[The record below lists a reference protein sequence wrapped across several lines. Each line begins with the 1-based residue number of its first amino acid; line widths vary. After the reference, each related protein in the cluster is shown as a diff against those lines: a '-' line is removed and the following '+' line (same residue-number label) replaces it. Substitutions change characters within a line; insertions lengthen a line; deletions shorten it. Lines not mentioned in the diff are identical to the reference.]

1 MAKYAQLITL
11 QDNSNGF
18 IKAVELLTKQKV
30 LVGVPSTTAG
40 RSGGKNVNAI
50 NNAQIGYIHEFGAP
64 AANIPARP
72 HLVPGVES
80 IKPEMI
86 RLLRLAG
93 NRALSGDTS
102 AATQALN
109 QVGLMAQSAVRRKI
123 SLGPFVPLAEA
134 TIKARQRRGVT
145 RINPLMDTGKYR
157 QSITYVIRI
166 I

>member
-1 MAKYAQLITL
+1 MGNYARLITL
-11 QDNSNGF
+11 QDNTEGF
-18 IKAVELLTKQKV
+18 ARAVELLTKQKV

-40 RSGGKNVNAI
+40 RPGGKNVNAI
-50 NNAQIGYIHEFGAP
+50 TNAVLGYIHEFGAP

-80 IKPEMI
+80 IRPLMI
-86 RLLRLAG
+86 RLLRVAG
-93 NRALSGDTS
+93 NRALSGDPS
-102 AATQALN
+102 GAEQVLN
-109 QVGLMAQSAVRRKI
+109 QVGMAAQSAVRRKI
-123 SLGPFVPLAEA
+123 TLGPFVPLAEA